1 MITIKMH
8 DGKWRIIITDETW
21 EFDDKIG
28 LMGIINQMVLMKDL
42 YGRVE
47 KSK

>member
-1 MITIKMH
+1 MH

-21 EFDDKIG
+21 EFDDRIG
-28 LMGIINQMVLMKDL
+28 LMAIMNEMVRMKDF

-47 KSK
+47 KTK